1 MIGSG
6 ACSPS
11 SHPANARGDTPQRR
25 AAAACVKPN
34 LCRAATSRAASGS
47 VVSISFYYTDSGCNL
62 AEKIPMRFFARLHS
76 VSVSIGKT

>member
-25 AAAACVKPN
+25 AAAACVRLN
-34 LCRAATSRAASGS
+34 LCRAFINRAVSGF
-47 VVSISFYYTDSGCNL
+47 VVSISLYNTRSGCNL
-62 AEKIPMRFFARLHS
+62 AEKDS
-76 VSVSIGKT
+76 